1 MLGGEVG
8 REAGEPVKYNG
19 GAFASVSTVGTG
31 MGKGRKR
38 DSSGERDPRRQKAA
52 IMPGRHGRQSGR
64 EEEEASAQKLSANG
78 FVKAS

>member
-8 REAGEPVKYNG
+8 REAGEVQWRRVRLGKHRRNRNG
-19 GAFASVSTVGTG
+19 KRQK
-31 MGKGRKR
+31 KGIAA
-38 DSSGERDPRRQKAA
+38 ERDPRRQKAA

-64 EEEEASAQKLSANG
+64 EEEKASAQKLSANG